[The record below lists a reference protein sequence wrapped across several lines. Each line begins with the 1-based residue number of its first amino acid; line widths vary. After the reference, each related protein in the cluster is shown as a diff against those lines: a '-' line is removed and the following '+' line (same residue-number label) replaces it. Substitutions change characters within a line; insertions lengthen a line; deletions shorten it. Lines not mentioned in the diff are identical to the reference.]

1 MLGTGRDQYGNKIVD
16 SKYWVDQKV
25 CTGFPI
31 RCYGKAILALVRE
44 NGKDICL
51 ISAAQCTILGT

>member
-1 MLGTGRDQYGNKIVD
+1 METKIVD

-31 RCYGKAILALVRE
+31 RCYGKAILAL
-44 NGKDICL
+44 K
-51 ISAAQCTILGT
+51 